1 MSADDSKSLMQNFA
15 TAITE
20 RKRAK
25 ANESDTSIGD
35 LCKSEPNLSLLS
47 SKISSLLSQEL
58 KHAKKLKKKMLDT
71 IINNPDSNSGNNLD
85 AGLFKKAMG
94 GVVGVGGVGVGC
106 GGGGVGG
113 AVGRGITEE
122 NLNAFKMRLFQTAA
136 AGNAVQNDHQH
147 LHHHHHSHQSMHHQR
162 DDDMGEDEEDNSKD
176 SM

>member
-1 MSADDSKSLMQNFA
+1 MQNFA

-94 GVVGVGGVGVGC
+94 GVGGVSGVGGVGVG
-106 GGGGVGG
+106 GTVGG
-113 AVGRGITEE
+113 GITEE

-136 AGNAVQNDHQH
+136 AGNAVQSDHQH
-147 LHHHHHSHQSMHHQR
+147 LHHHHQSHQPMHHHQR
-162 DDDMGEDEEDNSKD
+162 DDDMGEEEEENSKD